1 MKKNKSL
8 LLEFQLDSLNTLM
21 EDDDLAIATIDLLHL
36 GVNRNRC
43 DISRECVEK
52 SKESF
57 YNKPIIYRY
66 NSHLADAFATDFE
79 EHSRDE
85 DPTMLIAGHIPYGSD
100 IEYVERNGKTY
111 VRVTCI
117 LHKVYLP
124 HLMRILENKNGN
136 TKVSIE
142 ILVQEGSQDDESR
155 ILTID
160 KFKLRGVCLLG
171 DDIIEGIEGSQ
182 LNVVKFSKND
192 YNNYYNHFCQKNR
205 LSVSEDIIQKVRS
218 AYDSL
223 KGNNKNVLPEDIV
236 LAKSI
241 LVENAI
247 TKSTAHKIMKRLEE
261 GDETTFSLLGGSEM
275 YRIVFALAKMGTGA
289 AIKVNKSKEK
299 MSDTPWG
306 DVDKTE
312 LREKVLEASNYKE
325 LVKDV
330 YLVVEEGWEDSPST
344 KLKYP
349 VMEIIDGEARYN
361 RHGLSS
367 ALGYA
372 KAEGEDKVVDKIE
385 AIYKDLGIEE
395 DGKEK
400 KSVETLIENKLDEDN
415 KDLEEIRDDAEAQE
429 DDAKEE
435 VKEQEEE
442 KHEEEVDNAMEPHDK
457 GEEGLE
463 DDVDADK
470 DYWRKKAEEN
480 AAQLEEM
487 NKRIMALER
496 EKEMSCMSELLK
508 EYGVCLNEE
517 DMKGFEKD
525 MKKMS
530 KDQFSAKLFEHI
542 AKAAKE
548 EFLQKKGDVMFSF
561 MPAQVGMSVNQDVT
575 LEKMS
580 NKYSK

>member
-1 MKKNKSL
+1 MKKNESL

-43 DISRECVEK
+43 DISRECIEK

-66 NSHLADAFATDFE
+66 NIPTADALATDFD
-79 EHSRDE
+79 EHSRDG

-100 IEYVERNGKTY
+100 IEYVERDGKTY

-142 ILVQEGSQDDESR
+142 IIVQEGHQVEEYK
-155 ILTID
+155 ILMIE

-171 DDIIEGIEGSQ
+171 DGIIEGIEGSQ
-182 LNVVKFSKND
+182 LNVVKFSNND
-192 YNNYYNHFCQKNR
+192 YNDYYNHYCQQNNLVDDGSGVPVKNNR
-205 LSVSEDIIQKVRS
+205 
-218 AYDSL
+218 
-223 KGNNKNVLPEDIV
+223 G
-236 LAKSI
+236 
-241 LVENAI
+241 
-247 TKSTAHKIMKRLEE
+247 
-261 GDETTFSLLGGSEM
+261 
-275 YRIVFALAKMGTGA
+275 RIVFAVTKMGTGSA
-289 AIKVNKSKEK
+289 VKVNKSEEK

-306 DVDKTE
+306 DVDKAE
-312 LREKVLEASNYKE
+312 LRDKVLEASNYKE

-372 KAEGEDKVVDKIE
+372 KAEGDNKVVDKVE
-385 AIYKDLGIEE
+385 GIYKNLGIEE

-400 KSVETLIENKLDEDN
+400 KSVETLIENKLDKDN
-415 KDLEEIRDDAEAQE
+415 EVLEEEVACDF
-429 DDAKEE
+429 AKKEEE
-435 VKEQEEE
+435 VKEEPVEEREDEQEEV
-442 KHEEEVDNAMEPHDK
+442 EEEVDNAMESK
-457 GEEGLE
+457 EEAEEKL
-463 DDVDADK
+463 DDADADK

-480 AAQLEEM
+480 AAQLEAL

-496 EKEMSCMSELLK
+496 EKEVGCMSELLK

-517 DMKGFEKD
+517 DFKCFEKD

-548 EFLQKKGDVMFSF
+548 EVMNKKGDMMFAF
-561 MPAQVGMSVNQDVT
+561 MPADTGVAVNQDVT
-575 LEKMS
+575 LKGMS
-580 NKYSK
+580 DKYSK

>member
-1 MKKNKSL
+1 MKKNESL

-43 DISRECVEK
+43 DISRECIEK

-66 NSHLADAFATDFE
+66 NIPTADALATDFD
-79 EHSRDE
+79 EHSRDG
-85 DPTMLIAGHIPYGSD
+85 DSTMLIAGHIPYGSD
-100 IEYVERNGKTY
+100 IEYVERDGKTY

-142 ILVQEGSQDDESR
+142 IIVQEGHQVEEYK
-155 ILTID
+155 ILMIE

-171 DDIIEGIEGSQ
+171 DGIIEGIEGSQ
-182 LNVVKFSKND
+182 LNVVKFSNND
-192 YNNYYNHFCQKNR
+192 YNDYYNHYCQQNNLVNDDSGVPIKNNR
-205 LSVSEDIIQKVRS
+205 
-218 AYDSL
+218 A
-223 KGNNKNVLPEDIV
+223 
-236 LAKSI
+236 
-241 LVENAI
+241 
-247 TKSTAHKIMKRLEE
+247 
-261 GDETTFSLLGGSEM
+261 
-275 YRIVFALAKMGTGA
+275 RIVFAVTKMGTGS
-289 AIKVNKSKEK
+289 AIKVNKSEEK

-312 LREKVLEASNYKE
+312 LRDKVLEASNYKE

-372 KAEGEDKVVDKIE
+372 KAEGDNKVADKVE
-385 AIYKDLGIEE
+385 GIYKNLGIEE

-400 KSVETLIENKLDEDN
+400 KSVETLIENKLDKDN

-429 DDAKEE
+429 DDVKEE
-435 VKEQEEE
+435 AEE
-442 KHEEEVDNAMEPHDK
+442 KHEEEKEVDNAIEPHDE
-457 GEEGLE
+457 GEEKLE

-480 AAQLEEM
+480 AAQLEEL

-496 EKEMSCMSELLK
+496 EKEMTCMGDLLK

-517 DMKGFEKD
+517 DFKCFEKD

-548 EFLQKKGDVMFSF
+548 EVMNKKGDMMFAF
-561 MPAQVGMSVNQDVT
+561 MPADTGVAVNQDVT
-575 LEKMS
+575 LKGMS
-580 NKYSK
+580 DKYSK